1 MTLNSRIQ
9 IPLPENDII
18 VRSTAPYY
26 VYKVVGTFRNK
37 KGKPDNNRRL
47 IGRLDPGTG
56 MLIPNGNYYEL
67 FNTTT
72 VGLSLSINNIRSIG
86 ATFLIGC
93 ILEDLG
99 VSRIL
104 REVFG
109 EEKANA
115 IMTAAIYMSCMGNVF
130 EHVLDWCEGYTLHET
145 ILTSQKSSSLFASI
159 SHADRMSF
167 FKSWIEVQKQTPEF
181 LAYDVTSFSSYA
193 KGIEDTEWGYNRD
206 GDRLPQL
213 NLGCYMCKDSGTP
226 LFYITY
232 PGSIVDKSHLPYMM
246 AYNDELGI
254 KDMGFVLDKGFCSTD
269 NICFMQGAHYRFA
282 IGVEI
287 SHKAT
292 RAAVDEVRDGIVSM
306 KNCVSSGTYARTI
319 HARFYGVTSTM
330 HIYFDPNNAE
340 RLRQDLFKTVE
351 NQEATLSQLSEVTK
365 REAKKYST
373 FFDIMRN
380 KDGTFS
386 FSRDY
391 KKIDNAAKNNGFF
404 CLLTNTSLSSGEV
417 LSIYRRKDV
426 IEKGFDDLKHHE
438 DMKRMHTHNGE
449 TTGGKVFCAFISLI
463 AVSAMTN
470 SVRGALGKKPFSKDS
485 IISEMNKIKIVST
498 LDGSRLMNPVTKT
511 QRLIFESFNI
521 TEDRLKS
528 YAAAK

>member
-1 MTLNSRIQ
+1 MTLNSKVQ
-9 IPLPENDII
+9 VPLPENDII
-18 VRSTAPYY
+18 TRSTAPYY
-26 VYKVVGTFRNK
+26 VYKVVGTFRNE
-37 KGKPDNNRRL
+37 KGQPDNVRRL
-47 IGRLDPGTG
+47 IGKLDTGTG

-67 FNTTT
+67 FNKTA
-72 VGLSLSINNIRSIG
+72 VELSLSVNSIRSIG

-109 EEKANA
+109 GEKASA
-115 IMTAAIYMSCMGNVF
+115 IITAVIYMSCMGNVF
-130 EHVLDWCEGYTLHET
+130 EHVLDWCEGYTLHEM

-167 FKSWIEVQKQTPEF
+167 FKSWIGIQKQTPEF

-193 KGIEDTEWGYNRD
+193 KGIQETEWGYNRD

-226 LFYITY
+226 LFYVTY
-232 PGSIVDKSHLPYMM
+232 PGSIVDKSHLTYMM

-269 NICFMQGAHYRFA
+269 NICFMQGAHYRF
-282 IGVEI
+282 ILGVEI
-287 SHKAT
+287 GHKAT
-292 RAAVDEVRDGIVSM
+292 RAAVDAVRDGIVSM
-306 KNCVSSGTYARTI
+306 KNCVSSGTYVRAIR
-319 HARFYGVTSTM
+319 ARFYGVTSTM
-330 HIYFDPNNAE
+330 HIYFNPNSAE
-340 RLRQDLFKTVE
+340 HLNQDLFKTVE
-351 NQEATLSQLSEVTK
+351 NQEATLSQLSEITK
-365 REAKKYST
+365 KEAKKYSM
-373 FFDIMRN
+373 FFDIANN

-386 FSRDY
+386 FSRNY
-391 KKIDNAAKNNGFF
+391 TKIDNAAKNNGFF
-404 CLLTNTSLSSGEV
+404 CLLTNTSLSSSDV
-417 LSIYRRKDV
+417 LSIYRKKDI

-438 DMKRMHTHNGE
+438 KMKRMHTHNSD
-449 TTGGKVFCAFISLI
+449 TTDGKMFCAFISLV
-463 AVSAMTN
+463 AVSSIIN
-470 SVRGALGKKPFSKDS
+470 NVRGVMEKKPSSKDS

-511 QRLIFESFNI
+511 QRLIFEAFNI

-528 YAAAK
+528 YAAAQ